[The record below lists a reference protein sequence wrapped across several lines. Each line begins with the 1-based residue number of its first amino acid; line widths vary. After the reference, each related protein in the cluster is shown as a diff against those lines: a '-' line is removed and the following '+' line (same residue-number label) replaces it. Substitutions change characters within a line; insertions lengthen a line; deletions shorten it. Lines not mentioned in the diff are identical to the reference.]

1 MNKNKNIYAIVII
14 LFIIIIALLSIINI
28 TKEKKGEL
36 ISLNYKEIIEKGN
49 NKESFIL
56 VISQSTCSHCA
67 NYKPKLSI
75 VAKKYNINI
84 YYIDYDLE
92 NSKNQKDFL
101 EKYNLDGS
109 TPVTIFI
116 KKGKQTKLFDRIE
129 GEVSKEKTISIYKK
143 MGFIK

>member
-1 MNKNKNIYAIVII
+1 MNKNKNIYAIAII
-14 LFIIIIALLSIINI
+14 LFIIIIAILLIVNI

-36 ISLNYKEIIEKGN
+36 VSLNYKEIKEKAN

-67 NYKPKLSI
+67 NYKPKLATI
-75 VAKKYNINI
+75 AQKYNINI